1 MAPVCSPTAIICVT
15 IPGNTSLSFNGSV
28 RDLPSSRDFL
38 TCCKALSTTALPA
51 VLAVMSSPSRMGTPL
66 DINVPRVLVN
76 RATAI
81 FLINMPS
88 TGSFRTMVSSTRR
101 PCGVPYQTFRPK
113 SLRRTAHR
121 GRERRASF
129 DLRAR
134 PRQDLLKEL
143 ILLLAGQNFETLD
156 EWQTGVDHDRELTR
170 ENRQL
175 FSIDASAKGRNVEF
189 LPLLSHFCRGNLLTL

>member
-101 PCGVPYQTFRPK
+101 PCARYHCPETSGTGHVDEKDRRRPVYQD
-113 SLRRTAHR
+113 SWHVDIQ
-121 GRERRASF
+121 RRAH
-129 DLRAR
+129 
-134 PRQDLLKEL
+134 P
-143 ILLLAGQNFETLD
+143 
-156 EWQTGVDHDRELTR
+156 
-170 ENRQL
+170 
-175 FSIDASAKGRNVEF
+175 
-189 LPLLSHFCRGNLLTL
+189 